1 MPARAP
7 AFTRRWP
14 PTLALALAAAAL
26 CACGNA
32 PPGGDGPDSSAAP
45 AEVSASGP
53 DCTTDEILAGLM
65 GGSPWGTEHP
75 APAAGRVP
83 EDFEPV
89 AVTLCTFDLQVVA
102 PSAEPTLLPD
112 LGAVETDTPPD
123 ESETRAPATGES
135 DAEPPVT
142 VRQTLLTGDL
152 EPLLEALD
160 RPSDPAPADLACVA
174 MMQTQPQIFLVDAT
188 GAAVR
193 PQWPVDACGFLHEG
207 AAETLAGLE
216 EVEST
221 VHIVEPAR

>member
-1 MPARAP
+1 MPGRAP

-14 PTLALALAAAAL
+14 PALAFAAAAL
-26 CACGNA
+26 CACGNT
-32 PPGGDGPDSSAAP
+32 PPGDDGSDSSAAP

-65 GGSPWGTEHP
+65 GGSPWGTGHP
-75 APAAGRVP
+75 APAAGSVP
-83 EDFEPV
+83 ENFEPV
-89 AVTLCTFDLQVVA
+89 AVTLCTFDVQMVA

-112 LGAVETDTPPD
+112 VDAVETDTPPA
-123 ESETRAPATGES
+123 ESQTRAPATEES
-135 DAEPPVT
+135 DPEPPVT

-152 EPLLEALD
+152 DPLLDALD
-160 RPSDPAPADLACVA
+160 HPSDPAPADLVCMA
-174 MMQTQPQIFLVDAT
+174 MMQTQPQILLVDAT

-207 AAETLAGLE
+207 AAETLTGLE

-221 VHIVEPAR
+221 VRIVEPAR